1 MAENKNS
8 KFAGISNL
16 VLSSRK
22 NLSITGVKDVDR
34 FDDKEIIAITNQG
47 KLKINGANLKIGKL
61 SVESGTLDL
70 SGKINYHGK
79 SSKRRGNSMR
89 RYDHSNF
96 TMNNLQRNEC
106 NNINKNNIGEIQE
119 YNNNNI
125 NPYVLKGQNILNQKR
140 KNFYNAFEQ

>member
-8 KFAGISNL
+8 KFAGTSNL
-16 VLSSRK
+16 MLSSRK

-70 SGKINYHGK
+70 SGKINSLCYMD
-79 SSKRRGNSMR
+79 SREL
-89 RYDHSNF
+89 
-96 TMNNLQRNEC
+96 T
-106 NNINKNNIGEIQE
+106 
-119 YNNNNI
+119 
-125 NPYVLKGQNILNQKR
+125 
-140 KNFYNAFEQ
+140 KNFFKNLFK

>member
-8 KFAGISNL
+8 KLAGTSNL

-70 SGKINYHGK
+70 SGKINSLCYMD
-79 SSKRRGNSMR
+79 SREL
-89 RYDHSNF
+89 
-96 TMNNLQRNEC
+96 T
-106 NNINKNNIGEIQE
+106 
-119 YNNNNI
+119 
-125 NPYVLKGQNILNQKR
+125 
-140 KNFYNAFEQ
+140 KNFFKNLFK